1 MKKVRLFGLMI
12 FGFVVLTGSKP
23 KDLKN
28 VVLNDLIAETQYQFS
43 ESSDNTMKIVWWLPV
58 EFWATIYAQDESVD
72 EATANMITGA
82 LDNYTMVIVID
93 GILTD
98 FGDLKSINSEIIR
111 KNISIT
117 DDKGNVFKPIKD
129 KDIDYDAKMV
139 LNILKPVFSNLLGK
153 MGESMEVLMFSKEG
167 EAILNPYGS
176 EGGINY
182 DEENIDL
189 GLPLASLL
197 KDKECPVD
205 GALMNAK
212 WEYCP
217 FHGKKLN

>member
-1 MKKVRLFGLMI
+1 MKKARLFGLMI
-12 FGFVVLTGSKP
+12 VGLMVLTASKP

-43 ESSDNTMKIVWWLPV
+43 ESSDKTMKIVWWLPV
-58 EFWATIYAQDESVD
+58 EFWATIYAQDELVD
-72 EATANMITGA
+72 ESTANMITSA

-98 FGDLKSINSEIIR
+98 FGDLKSIDSEIIR

-117 DDKGNVFKPIKD
+117 DDKGKVFKPLKD

-153 MGESMEVLMFSKEG
+153 MGESMEVLMLSNEDK
-167 EAILNPYGS
+167 AILNPYAS

-197 KDKECPVD
+197 KDKECLVD
-205 GALMNAK
+205 GAMMNGK